1 MTTLENNK
9 QLNDWVSTILSKS
22 VQSLAAKGVV
32 ESQLVEAKPSWVFPF
47 TIMIGKVR
55 ESTTHAKFLWFVNSS
70 ELVHFAGEQVAS
82 TPREAARYFAMKW
95 QLDSQKLRDDKTVDN
110 VLADS
115 LAEQSK
121 SLLELTDADEL
132 WAE

>member
-1 MTTLENNK
+1 MTTLKNNIE
-9 QLNDWVSTILSKS
+9 LDDWVNKTLSKS

-32 ESQLVEAKPSWVFPF
+32 ESQLVEAKPSWVLPF
-47 TIMIGKVR
+47 TIMIGKIR
-55 ESTTHAKFLWFVNSS
+55 ESTTHAKFLWFANSN

-95 QLDSQKLRDDKTVDN
+95 QIDSQKLRDDPTVDN

-115 LAEQSK
+115 LAEQSR
-121 SLLELTDADEL
+121 SLLELVDADSL
-132 WAE
+132 WAD

>member
-1 MTTLENNK
+1 MTTLKNNIE
-9 QLNDWVSTILSKS
+9 LDDWVNKTLSKS

-32 ESQLVEAKPSWVFPF
+32 ESQLVEAKPSWVLPF
-47 TIMIGKVR
+47 TIMIGKIR
-55 ESTTHAKFLWFVNSS
+55 ESTTHARFLWFANSN

-95 QLDSQKLRDDKTVDN
+95 QIDSQKLQDDPTVDN

-115 LAEQSK
+115 LAEQSR
-121 SLLELTDADEL
+121 SLLELVDADSL
-132 WAE
+132 WAD